1 MTDEK
6 FREWASDFFWKVD
19 SLLSDFM
26 ASTPVL
32 EESEM
37 DFCRSSLEAV
47 KKAFDEA
54 MEALDALKEDH
65 QKWLKWEEENKEWEA
80 ENETYEYER

>member
-19 SLLSDFM
+19 SLLSDFK
-26 ASTPVL
+26 ASTPVM

-37 DFCRSSLEAV
+37 DFCSVSLEAV
-47 KKAFDEA
+47 KKAFAEA

-65 QKWLKWEEENKEWEA
+65 RKWLEWKEDEEE
-80 ENETYEYER
+80 